1 MSDGAFLCWAAMT
14 VEFVYFSLRVML
26 SVMALVVFTFVLLL
40 LLCVFYF
47 IFFSFFCCSRLTGPL
62 THVTSVVKGKTD
74 LPCDIT
80 PPVENDQASLVLFY
94 KDDASPS
101 IYT

>member
-1 MSDGAFLCWAAMT
+1 MIELLCSFSLLLSLCVSIVLNVCSFYARVLLVMSDGAFPSQNGDDNGIHGC
-14 VEFVYFSLRVML
+14 
-26 SVMALVVFTFVLLL
+26 
-40 LLCVFYF
+40 C
-47 IFFSFFCCSRLTGPL
+47 FFLLTGPL

-74 LPCDIT
+74 LPCDIS